1 MKKDLLPQVIAP
13 NAKRLGRG
21 PGSGKG
27 KTSGRGTKG
36 QNARGR
42 LSLTHSHFEG
52 GQRPLIKRLPYNRG
66 KGNSKMSKKPI
77 VVNFDD
83 LNTYTK
89 GEIVNIESL
98 IKKGIIIKD
107 NAQKFGVKVLGDGTL
122 KVALEFSV
130 PVSKSAAFKIEKA
143 GGKISQPKKENKTKK
158 PISKK

>member
-1 MKKDLLPQVIAP
+1 MKKDLLPLVSASS
-13 NAKRLGRG
+13 AKRLGRG

-36 QNARGR
+36 QNARGG

-77 VVNFDD
+77 VVNLDD
-83 LNTYTK
+83 LSVYKK
-89 GEIVNIESL
+89 GEVVSQESL
-98 IKKGIIIKD
+98 ITKGIVLKD
-107 NAQKFGVKVLGDGTL
+107 NAEKFGVKVLGDGTL
-122 KVALEFSV
+122 RVALEFSV
-130 PVSKSAAFKIEKA
+130 PVSKNAVAKIEKA
-143 GGKISQPKKENKTKK
+143 GGKISQLKKENKTIK

>member
-1 MKKDLLPQVIAP
+1 MKKDLLPAVMAP

-66 KGNSKMSKKPI
+66 KGNSKMSKKPVI
-77 VVNFDD
+77 VNFDD
-83 LNTYTK
+83 LNVYNK
-89 GEIVNIESL
+89 GEIVSIESL
-98 IKKGIIIKD
+98 IKKGIVVKD
-107 NAQKFGVKVLGDGTL
+107 NAQKFGVKILGDGTL

-130 PVSKSAAFKIEKA
+130 PVSRSASIKIEKA

>member
-1 MKKDLLPQVIAP
+1 MKKDLLPQVLAP
-13 NAKRLGRG
+13 NAKRIGRG

-77 VVNFDD
+77 VVNLDD
-83 LNTYTK
+83 LNVYAK
-89 GEIVNIESL
+89 GEIVNVESL
-98 IKKGIIIKD
+98 IKKGIVVKD
-107 NAQKFGVKVLGDGTL
+107 NAEKFGVKILGDGTL
-122 KVALEFSV
+122 KVALEISL
-130 PVSKSAAFKIEKA
+130 PISKSAALKIEKA
-143 GGKISQPKKENKTKK
+143 GGKISNLKRENKTKK

>member
-1 MKKDLLPQVIAP
+1 MTPH
-13 NAKRLGRG
+13 AKRLGRG

-98 IKKGIIIKD
+98 IKKDIIIKD
-107 NAQKFGVKVLGDGTL
+107 NAQKFGVKVLGDGKLTA
-122 KVALEFSV
+122 ALEFSV

-143 GGKISQPKKENKTKK
+143 GGKISQPKKGNKTKK

>member
-1 MKKDLLPQVIAP
+1 MKKDKLPAVLASS
-13 NAKRLGRG
+13 AKRLGRG

-77 VVNFDD
+77 VINLDD
-83 LNTYTK
+83 LSVYAK
-89 GEIVNIESL
+89 GEVVSIESL
-98 IKKGIIIKD
+98 IKKGSVIKD
-107 NAQKFGVKVLGDGTL
+107 NAEKFGVKVLGDGAL
-122 KVALEFSV
+122 KVALEISV
-130 PVSKSAAFKIEKA
+130 PVSKSAAVKIEKA
-143 GGKISQPKKENKTKK
+143 GGNISHLKKENKTKK